1 MGTDNGGKK
10 VAEGHAPRRPLWSTA
25 GMREASATTKALVLA
40 FAAIGIYVTFITSGV
55 FNERLAQPEPP
66 KEKFPD
72 LTVVTSALSL
82 TSALAAGLLLAL
94 TGGLF
99 TRDPQ
104 VAPLSAWV
112 PPALTH
118 SIGPALGSLAL
129 KHIPYTAQ
137 VLVKSS
143 KMVPVMVMNL
153 VWNGTS
159 YSLSEYVCTALIAG
173 GVTLFSLRS
182 SKEVKSKIQ
191 HYSPVHGYT
200 LVLLNLL
207 FDGWTSAFQDG
218 IRHKYPHTNPL
229 HIMLGMNLLTSA
241 FSLAGYVAQPSW
253 ERALSW
259 ALGRPAAAG
268 AGGSSLVAVFRYCQR
283 HPEAAWELAVTV
295 VMGVLGQ
302 LFVFLLIALFG
313 NLTCSTV
320 TTTRKFFSILA
331 SVVYNK
337 SRLLPTQWLGVACVF
352 SGISYKTYTKAGA
365 EVAKGAKGG
374 GAEAVAPMHADK
386 RGAGNGESGAWEGG
400 GRAGNG
406 KAARKAKKAA

>member
-1 MGTDNGGKK
+1 
-10 VAEGHAPRRPLWSTA
+10 
-25 GMREASATTKALVLA
+25 MRCSLL
-40 FAAIGIYVTFITSGV
+40 F
-55 FNERLAQPEPP
+55 PP
-66 KEKFPD
+66 K
-72 LTVVTSALSL
+72 
-82 TSALAAGLLLAL
+82 
-94 TGGLF
+94 
-99 TRDPQ
+99 Q

-159 YSLSEYVCTALIAG
+159 YSLSVRLPPAHRRGPVMQLVATPPVDAPGCCVCPQEYVCTALIAG